1 MTPKILTQFFTA
13 APNENEPAA
22 GPAHAPG
29 GGLQAGLPA
38 LSKAAKVVAKAS
50 TNALRNASF
59 GAAAL
64 REQASALV
72 FGAPPEPPPT
82 GLWGVID
89 KAMPD
94 AAKAAAQGALNSVTN
109 GAASLR
115 DQASELL
122 FGPPPPPPATGLQ
135 AVIEKATA
143 LPGAAKAAA
152 QGALDSVAN
161 GAASLRDQA
170 SELVFGP
177 PPPPPATGLWAVLDK
192 AGHLP
197 GAAKAA
203 AQGALEGVTLGA
215 ASLRDQASALVFGAT
230 PEPMPGAFP
239 QAPGDNEGR
248 TVMQAL
254 GDVSGAARAVAWDAV
269 AGAAHGAAQGAAA
282 LGHRAG
288 SLFQGTKDK
297 SQMPGSFPEQRRP

>member
-1 MTPKILTQFFTA
+1 MTLKIVTHFFTA

-22 GPAHAPG
+22 GPANAPG
-29 GGLQAGLPA
+29 DGAPAGLPM
-38 LSKAAKVVAKAS
+38 LSKAAKAVTKAS

-72 FGAPPEPPPT
+72 FGAPPDPPPT
-82 GLWGVID
+82 GLWAVID

-122 FGPPPPPPATGLQ
+122 FGPPPPPPATGLE
-135 AVIEKATA
+135 AVIEKAAA

-152 QGALDSVAN
+152 QGALDSVAQS
-161 GAASLRDQA
+161 AASLRDQA

-177 PPPPPATGLWAVLDK
+177 PPPPPATGLWGVLEK
-192 AGHLP
+192 AGQMP

-215 ASLRDQASALVFGAT
+215 ASLCDQASALVFGAT

-239 QAPGDNEGR
+239 QAPGYNEAR

-282 LGHRAG
+282 LGEHAG
-288 SLFQGTKDK
+288 SLFKGRKEPP
-297 SQMPGSFPEQRRP
+297 QMPGGFPEQHRP